1 MIITS
6 DFRIRREVCED
17 PIFGASCIRCN
28 TKFGNH
34 VVYVAWLVENQFSA
48 DLARGRSSVG
58 HHMTVD
64 EC

>member
-1 MIITS
+1 MAAVLTLV
-6 DFRIRREVCED
+6 RCED
-17 PIFGASCIRCN
+17 PIFGASCIRCDA
-28 TKFGNH
+28 KFGNH